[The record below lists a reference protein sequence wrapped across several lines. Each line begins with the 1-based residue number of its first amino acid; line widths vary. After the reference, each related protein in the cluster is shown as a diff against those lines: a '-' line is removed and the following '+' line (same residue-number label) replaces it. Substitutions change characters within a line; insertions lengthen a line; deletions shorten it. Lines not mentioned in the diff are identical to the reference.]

1 MEMTLRRLGL
11 NQVSPILKNMGLPLA
26 ILMLVAMMVLPLP
39 SILLDIFFTSNILL
53 SLLILMVAM
62 NAFRPLEFS
71 SFPTILLFAT
81 ILRLGLNVASTRVVL
96 SEGHTGTDAAGKVIE
111 AFGAFVVA
119 GNYVVGIFVFIIL
132 VIINLSCLL
141 FVDVNLGNHMSGLKS
156 SWELSLKRSDK
167 LVPELKNKKKITDKQ
182 KKTIENI
189 YNKKLNYSRHNE
201 YFKIIYGF
209 IREKMVRTS

>member
-11 NQVSPILKNMGLPLA
+11 NQISPVIKNMGLPLG

-39 SILLDIFFTSNILL
+39 SFLLDIFFTSNILL

-62 NAFRPLEFS
+62 NAFRPLDFS

-96 SEGHTGTDAAGKVIE
+96 SQGHTGTDAAGKVIE

-132 VIINLSCLL
+132 VIINLLVITKGAGRVSE
-141 FVDVNLGNHMSGLKS
+141 V
-156 SWELSLKRSDK
+156 SDK
-167 LVPELKNKKKITDKQ
+167 VHT
-182 KKTIENI
+182 
-189 YNKKLNYSRHNE
+189 
-201 YFKIIYGF
+201 
-209 IREKMVRTS
+209 

>member
-11 NQVSPILKNMGLPLA
+11 HQISPVIKNMGLPLG

-39 SILLDIFFTSNILL
+39 SFLLDIFFTSNILL

-62 NAFRPLEFS
+62 NAFRPLDFS

-96 SEGHTGTDAAGKVIE
+96 SQGHTGTDAAGKVIE

-132 VIINLSCLL
+132 VIINLLVITKVLVVFQRSLL
-141 FVDVNLGNHMSGLKS
+141 DSPLMQC
-156 SWELSLKRSDK
+156 
-167 LVPELKNKKKITDKQ
+167 PENKWQLMPI
-182 KKTIENI
+182 
-189 YNKKLNYSRHNE
+189 
-201 YFKIIYGF
+201 
-209 IREKMVRTS
+209 

>member
-11 NQVSPILKNMGLPLA
+11 HQISPVIKNMGLPLG

-39 SILLDIFFTSNILL
+39 SFLLDIFFTSNILL

-62 NAFRPLEFS
+62 NAFRPLDFS

-96 SEGHTGTDAAGKVIE
+96 SQGHTGTDAAGKVIE

-119 GNYVVGIFVFIIL
+119 GNYVVGIFVFE
-132 VIINLSCLL
+132 
-141 FVDVNLGNHMSGLKS
+141 LK
-156 SWELSLKRSDK
+156 
-167 LVPELKNKKKITDKQ
+167 VPET
-182 KKTIENI
+182 
-189 YNKKLNYSRHNE
+189 
-201 YFKIIYGF
+201 
-209 IREKMVRTS
+209 